1 MKKIIIAVAC
11 IVIAAGA
18 VTGSYGIYNS
28 HKNKKAVAEVASV
41 GAMEQSYWEDN
52 LQLDGYISE
61 GNIQKIT
68 LDNQKL
74 VEEVLVK
81 EGDKVKK
88 GDPILKYDQTAL
100 KLDLQKKE
108 NAVAMAEVNI
118 QNAEKELAKYKRLKP
133 SELAPTPSPD
143 IYPDDEPD
151 TSQDET
157 NETGETVDNSSTTIL
172 DFTAAVSGTGTAD
185 DPYNFICNANTIVA
199 ADVLS
204 QMKQNSLSACFTVKI
219 SSDKQAFQWIVTGA
233 NIPDDRIADWKP
245 SDNVSYDAAGNI
257 SVDFSGNIIGVFK
270 VLSSDAQDSIQDV
283 QDSDEADEMSLFD
296 NNNAEVKFLTNFIMP
311 YSSANAVQLA
321 STSSSSE
328 DYMYSRA
335 ELAKMISDKQ
345 EEIKGLQVDK
355 KSAEL
360 EYKTAKAQNDSG
372 AIIATI
378 DGIVSEIN
386 ENHGED
392 EPYITIKSTDG
403 LTVKGNIGELNLD
416 KIQVGSTVQIQSWD
430 TGETA
435 DATVTEID
443 TDPVS
448 DYSQTGMD
456 NPNSS
461 TYQFTAQTS
470 ADTDIDVGSGISI
483 TIPSNVED
491 SGMYIPKVYVRDED
505 GKHYVMKDDGGKL
518 KKQYIKVG
526 KTVYGSLVEIKGGIT
541 SDDKICF
548 PYGKNIKEGTKTK
561 DTDQIYY

>member
-1 MKKIIIAVAC
+1 MKKVIIAVAC

-41 GAMEQSYWEDN
+41 SAMEQSYWEDS

-61 GNIQKIT
+61 GNMQKIT
-68 LDNQKL
+68 PDNQKL

-81 EGDKVKK
+81 KGDKVKK

-100 KLDLQKKE
+100 KLNLQKKE

-151 TSQDET
+151 ITQEETSET
-157 NETGETVDNSSTTIL
+157 ADNSSTTIT
-172 DFTAAVSGTGTAD
+172 DFTSAVSGTGSAD

-204 QMKQNSLSACFTVKI
+204 QMKQNSLSACFTVRI

-233 NIPDDRIADWKP
+233 NIPDDKIADWKP

-257 SVDFSGNIIGVFK
+257 SVDFSGNIIGIFK
-270 VLSSDAQDSIQDV
+270 VLSSDAQSSINDN
-283 QDSDEADEMSLFD
+283 QDSEEADEMSLFG
-296 NNNAEVKFLTNFIMP
+296 NNNAEVKTLTNFITP
-311 YSSANAVQLA
+311 YSSVNAVQLA

-392 EPYITIKSTDG
+392 EPFITIKSTDG

-416 KIQVGSTVQIQSWD
+416 KIHIGSIVQIQSWD

-435 DATVTEID
+435 DATVTAID

-461 TYQFTAQTS
+461 TYQFTAQT
-470 ADTDIDVGSGISI
+470 APDADIDVGSGISI
-483 TIPSNVED
+483 TIPSDIED
-491 SGMYIPKVYVRDED
+491 LGMYIPKVYVRDED

-518 KKQYIKVG
+518 KKQYIKTG
-526 KTVYGSLVEIKGGIT
+526 KTVYGSLIEIKGGIT

-548 PYGKNIKEGTKTK
+548 PYGKNIKEGIKTK
-561 DTDQIYY
+561 DTDQVYY

>member
-1 MKKIIIAVAC
+1 
-11 IVIAAGA
+11 
-18 VTGSYGIYNS
+18 
-28 HKNKKAVAEVASV
+28 
-41 GAMEQSYWEDN
+41 
-52 LQLDGYISE
+52 
-61 GNIQKIT
+61 
-68 LDNQKL
+68 
-74 VEEVLVK
+74 
-81 EGDKVKK
+81 
-88 GDPILKYDQTAL
+88 
-100 KLDLQKKE
+100 
-108 NAVAMAEVNI
+108 
-118 QNAEKELAKYKRLKP
+118 
-133 SELAPTPSPD
+133 
-143 IYPDDEPD
+143 
-151 TSQDET
+151 
-157 NETGETVDNSSTTIL
+157 
-172 DFTAAVSGTGTAD
+172 
-185 DPYNFICNANTIVA
+185 
-199 ADVLS
+199 
-204 QMKQNSLSACFTVKI
+204 
-219 SSDKQAFQWIVTGA
+219 
-233 NIPDDRIADWKP
+233 
-245 SDNVSYDAAGNI
+245 
-257 SVDFSGNIIGVFK
+257 
-270 VLSSDAQDSIQDV
+270 
-283 QDSDEADEMSLFD
+283 MSLFG
-296 NNNAEVKFLTNFIMP
+296 NNNAEVKTLTNFIMP

-386 ENHGED
+386 ENYGED
-392 EPYITIKSTDG
+392 EPFITIKSTDG

-416 KIQVGSTVQIQSWD
+416 KIQIGSTVQIQSWD

-461 TYQFTAQTS
+461 TYQFTAQT
-470 ADTDIDVGSGISI
+470 APDADIDVGSGISI
-483 TIPSNVED
+483 TIPSDTED

-518 KKQYIKVG
+518 KKQYIKTG
-526 KTVYGSLVEIKGGIT
+526 KTVYGSLIEIKGGIT

-548 PYGKNIKEGTKTK
+548 PYGKNIKEGIKTK
-561 DTDQIYY
+561 DTDQVYY

>member
-1 MKKIIIAVAC
+1 MKKVIIAVAC

-41 GAMEQSYWEDN
+41 SAMEQSYWEDS

-68 LDNQKL
+68 PDNQKL

-81 EGDKVKK
+81 KGDKVKK

-100 KLDLQKKE
+100 KLNLQKKE

-118 QNAEKELAKYKRLKP
+118 QNAEKELAKYKKLKP

-143 IYPDDEPD
+143 IYPDDKPD
-151 TSQDET
+151 ITQEETSET
-157 NETGETVDNSSTTIL
+157 ADNSSTTIT
-172 DFTAAVSGTGTAD
+172 DFTSAVSGTGSAD

-204 QMKQNSLSACFTVKI
+204 QMKQNSLSACFTVRI

-233 NIPDDRIADWKP
+233 NIPDDKIADWKP

-257 SVDFSGNIIGVFK
+257 SVDFSGNIIGIFK
-270 VLSSDAQDSIQDV
+270 VLSSDAQSSINDN
-283 QDSDEADEMSLFD
+283 QDSEEADEMSLFG
-296 NNNAEVKFLTNFIMP
+296 NNNAEVKTLTNFITP

-392 EPYITIKSTDG
+392 EPFITIKSTDG

-416 KIQVGSTVQIQSWD
+416 KIHIGSIVQIQSWD

-435 DATVTEID
+435 DATVTAID

-461 TYQFTAQTS
+461 TYQFTAQT
-470 ADTDIDVGSGISI
+470 APDADIDVGSGISI
-483 TIPSNVED
+483 TIPSDTED

-518 KKQYIKVG
+518 KKQYIKTG
-526 KTVYGSLVEIKGGIT
+526 KTVYGSLIEIKGGIT

-548 PYGKNIKEGTKTK
+548 PYGKNIKEGIKTK
-561 DTDQIYY
+561 DTDQVYY

>member
-1 MKKIIIAVAC
+1 MKKVIIAVAC

-41 GAMEQSYWEDN
+41 SAMEQSYWEDS

-68 LDNQKL
+68 PDNQKL

-81 EGDKVKK
+81 KGDKVKK

-100 KLDLQKKE
+100 KLNLQKKE

-151 TSQDET
+151 ITQEETSET
-157 NETGETVDNSSTTIL
+157 ADNSSTTIT
-172 DFTAAVSGTGTAD
+172 DFTSAVSGTGSAD
-185 DPYNFICNANTIVA
+185 DPYNFICNANTIVV

-204 QMKQNSLSACFTVKI
+204 QMKQNSLSACFTVRI

-233 NIPDDRIADWKP
+233 NIPDDKIADWKP

-257 SVDFSGNIIGVFK
+257 SVDFSGNIIGIFK
-270 VLSSDAQDSIQDV
+270 VLSSDAQSSINDN
-283 QDSDEADEMSLFD
+283 QDSEEADEMSLFG
-296 NNNAEVKFLTNFIMP
+296 NNNAEVKTLTNFITP

-392 EPYITIKSTDG
+392 EPFITIKSTDG

-416 KIQVGSTVQIQSWD
+416 KIHIGSIVQIQSWD

-435 DATVTEID
+435 DATVTAID

-461 TYQFTAQTS
+461 TYQFTAQT
-470 ADTDIDVGSGISI
+470 APDADIDVGSGISI
-483 TIPSNVED
+483 TIPSDTED

-518 KKQYIKVG
+518 KKQYIKTG
-526 KTVYGSLVEIKGGIT
+526 KTVYGSLIEIKGGIT

-548 PYGKNIKEGTKTK
+548 PYGKNIKEGIKTK
-561 DTDQIYY
+561 DTDQVYY

>member
-1 MKKIIIAVAC
+1 MKKVIIAVAC

-41 GAMEQSYWEDN
+41 SAMEQSYWEDS

-68 LDNQKL
+68 PDNQKL

-81 EGDKVKK
+81 KGDKVKK

-100 KLDLQKKE
+100 KLNLQKKE

-151 TSQDET
+151 ITQEETSET
-157 NETGETVDNSSTTIL
+157 ADNSSTTIT
-172 DFTAAVSGTGTAD
+172 DFTSAVSGTGSAD

-204 QMKQNSLSACFTVKI
+204 QMKQNSLSACFTVRI

-233 NIPDDRIADWKP
+233 NIPDDKIADWKP

-257 SVDFSGNIIGVFK
+257 SVDFSGNIIGIFK
-270 VLSSDAQDSIQDV
+270 VLSSDAQSSINDN
-283 QDSDEADEMSLFD
+283 QDSEEADEMSLFG
-296 NNNAEVKFLTNFIMP
+296 NNNAEVKTLTNFITP
-311 YSSANAVQLA
+311 YSSVNAVQLA

-392 EPYITIKSTDG
+392 EPFITIKSTDG

-416 KIQVGSTVQIQSWD
+416 KIHIGSIVQIQSWD

-435 DATVTEID
+435 DATVTAID

-461 TYQFTAQTS
+461 TYQFTAQT
-470 ADTDIDVGSGISI
+470 APDADIDVGSGISI
-483 TIPSNVED
+483 TIPSDIED
-491 SGMYIPKVYVRDED
+491 LGMYIPKVYVRDED

-518 KKQYIKVG
+518 KKQYIKTG
-526 KTVYGSLVEIKGGIT
+526 KTVYGSLIEIKGGIT

-548 PYGKNIKEGTKTK
+548 PYGKNIKEGIKTK
-561 DTDQIYY
+561 DTDQVYY

>member
-1 MKKIIIAVAC
+1 MKKVIIAVAC

-41 GAMEQSYWEDN
+41 SAMEQSYWEDS

-61 GNIQKIT
+61 GNMQKIT
-68 LDNQKL
+68 PDNQKL

-81 EGDKVKK
+81 KGDKVKK

-100 KLDLQKKE
+100 KLNLQKKE

-151 TSQDET
+151 ITQEETSET
-157 NETGETVDNSSTTIL
+157 ADNSSTTIT
-172 DFTAAVSGTGTAD
+172 DFTSAVSGTGSAD

-204 QMKQNSLSACFTVKI
+204 QMKQNSLSACFTVRI

-233 NIPDDRIADWKP
+233 NIPDDKIADWKP

-257 SVDFSGNIIGVFK
+257 SVDFSGNIIGIFK
-270 VLSSDAQDSIQDV
+270 VLSSDAQSSINDN
-283 QDSDEADEMSLFD
+283 QDSEEADEMSLFG
-296 NNNAEVKFLTNFIMP
+296 NNNAEVKTLTNFITP
-311 YSSANAVQLA
+311 YSSVNAVQLA

-392 EPYITIKSTDG
+392 EPFITIKSTDG

-416 KIQVGSTVQIQSWD
+416 KIHIGSIVQIQSWD

-435 DATVTEID
+435 DATVTAID

-461 TYQFTAQTS
+461 TYQFTAQT
-470 ADTDIDVGSGISI
+470 APDADIDVGSGISI
-483 TIPSNVED
+483 TIPSDTED

-518 KKQYIKVG
+518 KKQYIKTG
-526 KTVYGSLVEIKGGIT
+526 KTVYGSLIEIKGGIT

-548 PYGKNIKEGTKTK
+548 PYGKNIKEGIKTK
-561 DTDQIYY
+561 DTDQVYY

>member
-1 MKKIIIAVAC
+1 MKKVIIAVAC

-41 GAMEQSYWEDN
+41 SAMEQSYWEDS

-68 LDNQKL
+68 PDNQKL

-81 EGDKVKK
+81 KGDKVKK

-100 KLDLQKKE
+100 KLNLQKKE

-151 TSQDET
+151 ITQEETSET
-157 NETGETVDNSSTTIL
+157 ADNSSTTIT
-172 DFTAAVSGTGTAD
+172 DFTSAVSGTGSAD
-185 DPYNFICNANTIVA
+185 DLYNFICNANTIVA

-204 QMKQNSLSACFTVKI
+204 QMKQNSLSACFTVRI

-233 NIPDDRIADWKP
+233 NIPDDKIADWKP

-257 SVDFSGNIIGVFK
+257 SVDFSGNIIGIFK
-270 VLSSDAQDSIQDV
+270 VLSSDAQSSINDN
-283 QDSDEADEMSLFD
+283 QDSEEADEMSLFG
-296 NNNAEVKFLTNFIMP
+296 NNNAEVKTLTNFITP

-392 EPYITIKSTDG
+392 EPFITIKSTDG

-416 KIQVGSTVQIQSWD
+416 KIHIGSIVQIQSWD

-435 DATVTEID
+435 DATVTAID

-461 TYQFTAQTS
+461 TYQFTAQT
-470 ADTDIDVGSGISI
+470 APDADIDVGSGISI
-483 TIPSNVED
+483 TIPSDIED
-491 SGMYIPKVYVRDED
+491 LGMYIPKVYVRDED

-518 KKQYIKVG
+518 KKQYIKTG
-526 KTVYGSLVEIKGGIT
+526 KTVYGSLIEIKGGIT

-548 PYGKNIKEGTKTK
+548 PYGKNIKEGIKTK
-561 DTDQIYY
+561 DTDQVYY

>member
-1 MKKIIIAVAC
+1 MKKVIIAVAC

-41 GAMEQSYWEDN
+41 SAMEQSYWEDS

-68 LDNQKL
+68 PDNQKL

-81 EGDKVKK
+81 KGDKVKK

-100 KLDLQKKE
+100 KLNLQKKE

-151 TSQDET
+151 ITQEETSET
-157 NETGETVDNSSTTIL
+157 ADNSPTTIT
-172 DFTAAVSGTGTAD
+172 DFTSAVSGTGSAD

-204 QMKQNSLSACFTVKI
+204 QMKQNSLSACFTVRI

-257 SVDFSGNIIGVFK
+257 SVDFSGNIIGIFK
-270 VLSSDAQDSIQDV
+270 VLSSDAQSSINDN
-283 QDSDEADEMSLFD
+283 QDSEEADEMSLFG
-296 NNNAEVKFLTNFIMP
+296 NNNAEVKTLTNFITP

-392 EPYITIKSTDG
+392 EPFITIKSTDG

-416 KIQVGSTVQIQSWD
+416 KIQIGSTVQIQSWN

-461 TYQFTAQTS
+461 TYQFTAQT
-470 ADTDIDVGSGISI
+470 APDADIDVGSGISI
-483 TIPSNVED
+483 TIPSDTED
-491 SGMYIPKVYVRDED
+491 SGMYIPKAYVRDED

-518 KKQYIKVG
+518 KKQYIKTG
-526 KTVYGSLVEIKGGIT
+526 KTVYGSLIEIKGGIT

-548 PYGKNIKEGTKTK
+548 PYGKNIKEGIKTK
-561 DTDQIYY
+561 DTDQVYY